1 MKYRLHLS
9 YLLIAIF
16 CLLLGGCSGSSSA
29 SRKEHSGPPRDS
41 TPKVLTPS
49 ADGVTVYQN
58 DFASIDA
65 SNTSQGYVMVKYNGT
80 NEKVKLQITCPD
92 QSCYTY
98 LISDRGAYD
107 TFPLTAGNGSYAL
120 QVLENVA
127 GDTYTVSLA
136 QSINVSIEDEF
147 LPFLYPNQYVNFHT
161 DSKAVSKGSDLAKDT
176 YSDLDVVQ
184 NIYNYVIKNISYDTA
199 KAQNVSYGYVP
210 DIDDTL
216 SSKKG
221 ICFDYAALM
230 TSMLRSQN
238 IPTKLE
244 VGYSGDAYHAWIST
258 YIDDK
263 GWVDDIIQFNGDT
276 WQIMD
281 PTLAA
286 TNDSATVKKYV
297 GDGSHYVVKYT
308 Y

>member
-161 DSKAVSKGSDLAKDT
+161 DSKAVSKGSDLAQDT

-184 NIYNYVIKNISYDTA
+184 DIYNYVIKNISYDTE

-210 DIDDTL
+210 DVDDTL

-263 GWVDDIIQFNGDT
+263 GWVDDIIQFDGDT

-286 TNDSATVKKYV
+286 TNDSAAVKKYV

>member
-1 MKYRLHLS
+1 
-9 YLLIAIF
+9 
-16 CLLLGGCSGSSSA
+16 
-29 SRKEHSGPPRDS
+29 
-41 TPKVLTPS
+41 
-49 ADGVTVYQN
+49 
-58 DFASIDA
+58 
-65 SNTSQGYVMVKYNGT
+65 MVKYNGT

-184 NIYNYVIKNISYDTA
+184 NIYNYVIKNISYDTE

-263 GWVDDIIQFNGDT
+263 GWVDDIIQFNGNT

-286 TNDSATVKKYV
+286 TNDSAAVKKYV
-297 GDGSHYVVKYT
+297 GDAVVML
-308 Y
+308 

>member
-65 SNTSQGYVMVKYNGT
+65 SNTSQGYVMVKYNGA

-147 LPFLYPNQYVNFHT
+147 LPFLYPNQYVNFHA

-184 NIYNYVIKNISYDTA
+184 NIYNYVIKNISYDTE

-210 DIDDTL
+210 DVDDTL

-263 GWVDDIIQFNGDT
+263 GWVDDIIQFDGDT

-286 TNDSATVKKYV
+286 TNDSAAVKKYV

>member
-16 CLLLGGCSGSSSA
+16 CLLLGGCSDSSSA

-147 LPFLYPNQYVNFHT
+147 LPFLYPNQYVNFHA
-161 DSKAVSKGSDLAKDT
+161 DSQAVSKGSDLAKDT

-184 NIYNYVIKNISYDTA
+184 NIYNYVIKNISYDTE

-210 DIDDTL
+210 DVDDTL

-263 GWVDDIIQFNGDT
+263 GWVDDIIQFDGDT

-286 TNDSATVKKYV
+286 TNDSAAVKKYV

>member
-176 YSDLDVVQ
+176 NSDLDVVQ
-184 NIYNYVIKNISYDTA
+184 NIYNYVIKNISYDTE

-244 VGYSGDAYHAWIST
+244 VGYSGNAYHAWIST

-286 TNDSATVKKYV
+286 TNDSAAVKKYV
-297 GDGSHYVVKYT
+297 GDGSHYIVKYT

>member
-65 SNTSQGYVMVKYNGT
+65 SNTSQGYVMVKYNGA

-161 DSKAVSKGSDLAKDT
+161 DSQAVSKGSDLAKDT

-184 NIYNYVIKNISYDTA
+184 NIYNYVIKNISYDTE

-210 DIDDTL
+210 DVDDTL

-263 GWVDDIIQFNGDT
+263 GWVDDIIQFDGDT

-286 TNDSATVKKYV
+286 TNDSAAVKKYV

>member
-41 TPKVLTPS
+41 MPKVLTPS

-65 SNTSQGYVMVKYNGT
+65 SNTSQGYVMVKYNGA

-107 TFPLTAGNGSYAL
+107 TFPLTAGNGSYTL

-127 GDTYTVSLA
+127 GDTYTVSLT

-147 LPFLYPNQYVNFHT
+147 LPFLYPNQYVNFHA
-161 DSKAVSKGSDLAKDT
+161 DSQAVSKGSDLAKDT

-184 NIYNYVIKNISYDTA
+184 NIYNYVIKNISYDTE
-199 KAQNVSYGYVP
+199 KSQNVSYGYVP
-210 DIDDTL
+210 DVDDTL

-263 GWVDDIIQFNGDT
+263 GWVDDIIQFDGDT

-286 TNDSATVKKYV
+286 TNDSAAVKKYV

>member
-16 CLLLGGCSGSSSA
+16 CLLLGGCSGNSSA
-29 SRKEHSGPPRDS
+29 SRKEHSGSPRDS

-65 SNTSQGYVMVKYNGT
+65 SNPSQGYVMVKYNGT

-127 GDTYTVSLA
+127 GDTYTVSLT

-147 LPFLYPNQYVNFHT
+147 LPFLYPNQYVNFHA

-184 NIYNYVIKNISYDTA
+184 NIYNYVIKNISYDTE

-210 DIDDTL
+210 DVDDTL

-263 GWVDDIIQFNGDT
+263 GWVDDIIQFDGDT

-286 TNDSATVKKYV
+286 TNDSAAVKKYV

>member
-41 TPKVLTPS
+41 TPNVLTPS

-98 LISDRGAYD
+98 LISGRGAYD
-107 TFPLTAGNGSYAL
+107 TFPLTAGNGSYTL

-127 GDTYTVSLA
+127 GDTYTVSLT

-184 NIYNYVIKNISYDTA
+184 NIYNYVIKNISYDTE

-210 DIDDTL
+210 DVDDTL

-263 GWVDDIIQFNGDT
+263 GWVDDIIQFDGDT

-286 TNDSATVKKYV
+286 TNDSAAVKKYV

>member
-16 CLLLGGCSGSSSA
+16 CLLLGGCSSSSSA

-184 NIYNYVIKNISYDTA
+184 DIYNYVIKNISYDTE
-199 KAQNVSYGYVP
+199 KAQNVSYEYVP
-210 DIDDTL
+210 DVDDTL

-263 GWVDDIIQFNGDT
+263 GWVDDIIQFDGDT

-286 TNDSATVKKYV
+286 TNDSAAVKKYV

>member
-147 LPFLYPNQYVNFHT
+147 LPFLYPNQYVNFHA
-161 DSKAVSKGSDLAKDT
+161 DSQAVSKGSDLAKDT

-184 NIYNYVIKNISYDTA
+184 NIYNYVIKNISYDTE

-263 GWVDDIIQFNGDT
+263 GWVDDIIQFNGNT

-286 TNDSATVKKYV
+286 TNDSAAVKKYV

>member
-49 ADGVTVYQN
+49 ADGVNVYQN

-161 DSKAVSKGSDLAKDT
+161 DSKAVSKGRDLAKDT

-184 NIYNYVIKNISYDTA
+184 NIYNYVIKNISYDTE

-263 GWVDDIIQFNGDT
+263 GWVDDIIQFDGDT

-286 TNDSATVKKYV
+286 TNDSAAVKKYV

>member
-80 NEKVKLQITCPD
+80 NEKVKLRITCPD

-136 QSINVSIEDEF
+136 QSINVNIEDEF

-184 NIYNYVIKNISYDTA
+184 NIYNYVIKNISYDTE

-230 TSMLRSQN
+230 ASMLRSQN

-263 GWVDDIIQFNGDT
+263 G
-276 WQIMD
+276 
-281 PTLAA
+281 
-286 TNDSATVKKYV
+286 
-297 GDGSHYVVKYT
+297 
-308 Y
+308 

>member
-49 ADGVTVYQN
+49 ADGVNVYQN

-65 SNTSQGYVMVKYNGT
+65 SNTSQGYVMVKYNGA

-107 TFPLTAGNGSYAL
+107 TFPLTAGNGSYTL

-184 NIYNYVIKNISYDTA
+184 NIYNYVIKNISYDTE

-210 DIDDTL
+210 DVDDTL

-263 GWVDDIIQFNGDT
+263 GWVDDIIQFDGDT
-276 WQIMD
+276 WKIMD

-286 TNDSATVKKYV
+286 TNNSAAVKKYV

>member
-184 NIYNYVIKNISYDTA
+184 NIYNYVIKNISYDTE

-210 DIDDTL
+210 DVDDTL

-263 GWVDDIIQFNGDT
+263 GWVDDIIQFNGNT

-281 PTLAA
+281 STLAA
-286 TNDSATVKKYV
+286 TNDSAAVKKYV

>member
-41 TPKVLTPS
+41 TPRVLTPS

-58 DFASIDA
+58 DFASIDT

-184 NIYNYVIKNISYDTA
+184 NIYNYVIKNISYDTE

-263 GWVDDIIQFNGDT
+263 GWVDDIIQFNGNT

-286 TNDSATVKKYV
+286 TNDSAAVKKYV
-297 GDGSHYVVKYT
+297 GDGSHYVVK
-308 Y
+308 

>member
-184 NIYNYVIKNISYDTA
+184 NIYNYVIKNISYDTE

-286 TNDSATVKKYV
+286 TNDSAAIKKYV
-297 GDGSHYVVKYT
+297 GDGSHYIVKYT

>member
-41 TPKVLTPS
+41 TPRVLTPS

-58 DFASIDA
+58 DFASIDT

-98 LISDRGAYD
+98 LIRDRGAYD

-184 NIYNYVIKNISYDTA
+184 NIYNYVIKNISYDTE

-263 GWVDDIIQFNGDT
+263 GWVDDIIQFNGDS

-286 TNDSATVKKYV
+286 TNDSAAVKKYV

>member
-41 TPKVLTPS
+41 TPRVLTPS
-49 ADGVTVYQN
+49 AGGVTVYQN
-58 DFASIDA
+58 DFASIDT

-184 NIYNYVIKNISYDTA
+184 NIYNYVIKNISYDTE

-263 GWVDDIIQFNGDT
+263 GWVDDIIQFNGNT

-286 TNDSATVKKYV
+286 TNDSAAVKKHV

>member
-107 TFPLTAGNGSYAL
+107 TFPLTAGNGSYTL

-184 NIYNYVIKNISYDTA
+184 NIYNYVIKNISYDTE

-230 TSMLRSQN
+230 ASMLRSQN

-286 TNDSATVKKYV
+286 TNDSAAVKKYI
-297 GDGSHYVVKYT
+297 GDGSHYVVKYM

>member
-58 DFASIDA
+58 DLASIDA

-136 QSINVSIEDEF
+136 QSINVNIEDEF

-161 DSKAVSKGSDLAKDT
+161 DSKAVSKGSDIAKDT

-184 NIYNYVIKNISYDTA
+184 NIYNYVIKNISYDTE

-263 GWVDDIIQFNGDT
+263 GWVDDIIQFNGDS

-286 TNDSATVKKYV
+286 TNDSAAVRKYV

>member
-1 MKYRLHLS
+1 MKYRLHFS

-80 NEKVKLQITCPD
+80 NEKVKLRITCPD

-136 QSINVSIEDEF
+136 QSINVNIEDEF

-184 NIYNYVIKNISYDTA
+184 NIYNYVIKNISYDTE
-199 KAQNVSYGYVP
+199 KAQNVSYGYVS

-230 TSMLRSQN
+230 ASMLRSQN

-263 GWVDDIIQFNGDT
+263 GWVDDIIQFNGNT

-286 TNDSATVKKYV
+286 TNDSAAVKKYI
-297 GDGSHYVVKYT
+297 GDGSHYVVKYK
-308 Y
+308 

>member
-161 DSKAVSKGSDLAKDT
+161 DSKAVSKGSDLAQDT

-184 NIYNYVIKNISYDTA
+184 DIYNYVIKNISYDTE

-286 TNDSATVKKYV
+286 TNDSAAVKKYV
-297 GDGSHYVVKYT
+297 GDGSHYIVKYT

>member
-65 SNTSQGYVMVKYNGT
+65 SNTSQGYVMVKYNGA

-107 TFPLTAGNGSYAL
+107 TFPLTAGNGSYTL

-147 LPFLYPNQYVNFHT
+147 LPFLYPNQYVNFHA
-161 DSKAVSKGSDLAKDT
+161 DSQAVSKGSDLAKDT

-184 NIYNYVIKNISYDTA
+184 NIYNYVIKNISYDTE

-210 DIDDTL
+210 DVDDTL

-263 GWVDDIIQFNGDT
+263 GWVDDIIQFDGDT

-286 TNDSATVKKYV
+286 TNDSAAVKKYV